1 MKIFNAVLLK
11 NYDSVF
17 EKIGNDTFFIFGITK
32 YANTFYLNCVK
43 RKIEKNIKAF
53 IISDLN
59 NTKRKSLFYHGIPIH
74 DITWL
79 NKHSEIKKGFWGAF
93 EKILYQIGP
102 IGINSNIYFVPNCV
116 NRFEYAKLYN
126 ESYQTIT
133 EYYNVMENIYED
145 YCFDLFP
152 DNNDTTYYK
161 YTPLIDLGYLCDK
174 NIFNDK
180 TDIGNLFFNQL
191 GDYVLVKNE
200 DDESSYK
207 CTIYSAKS
215 HFDKKL
221 IEDFNTPFTYNIQ
234 VGAALT
240 DVSIEEIKDNSGDNI
255 SARNKDYCELTALY
269 WAWRNDTTSNYI
281 GLCHYRRK
289 FVITEKILNYVMN
302 ENYDAVYTIP
312 KLFDVG
318 MREEFVE
325 RNYFITDEMW
335 NLITMAINKLC
346 PEYQQSWLDF
356 SKSFFSV
363 QCNMSI
369 MRRDVFNQY
378 CSWLF
383 PILNEIDSFYL
394 SQGIQ
399 RNDRYLGY
407 IAECLNTVYIMKN
420 KNHLKKCFVEVKLL
434 KSEL

>member
-1 MKIFNAVLLK
+1 MKVKNAILLK
-11 NYDSVF
+11 DYDSVF
-17 EKIGNDTFFIFGITK
+17 EYIGNEPFFIFGTAK

-53 IISDLN
+53 IVSD
-59 NTKRKSLFYHGIPIH
+59 TKSIKKKSLFMHGIPIY

-79 NKHSEIKKGFWGAF
+79 NDRSGLQKGFWGAM
-93 EKILYQIGP
+93 EQRIHQNNS
-102 IGINSNIYFVPNCV
+102 IGINANIVFVPNCV
-116 NRFEYAKLYN
+116 NRFEYAKLCY
-126 ESYQTIT
+126 ETYQTIT
-133 EYYNVMENIYED
+133 EYYDAMENIYEE
-145 YCFDLFP
+145 YCFDLSS
-152 DNNDTTYYK
+152 DDKDKYYK
-161 YTPLIDLGYLCDK
+161 YTPLIDQGYSCDN
-174 NIFNDK
+174 NIFNNRTNIND
-180 TDIGNLFFNQL
+180 LFSNQL
-191 GDYVLVKNE
+191 GDYNLVKSENN
-200 DDESSYK
+200 DSPYK

-215 HFDKKL
+215 HVDKKL
-221 IEDFNTPFTYNIQ
+221 FEDSHSPFTYNIQ

-240 DVSIEEIKDNSGDNI
+240 DVSIEDIKDNSGDNI
-255 SARNKDYCELTALY
+255 SSRNQDYCELTALY
-269 WAWRNDTTSNYI
+269 WAWKNDTTSDYI

-289 FVITEKILNYVMN
+289 FVVTEEIMYYIMN

-312 KLFDVG
+312 KLLDNG

-335 NLITMAINKLC
+335 NLVTKALEKLS
-346 PEYQQSWLDF
+346 PDYLGSWYEFAD
-356 SKSFFSV
+356 SYFSV
-363 QCNMSI
+363 SCNMSI
-369 MRRDVFNQY
+369 MRKDVLDKY

-383 PILNEIDSFYL
+383 PILKEIDSFYL

-420 KNHLKKCFVEVKLL
+420 KNKLKKCFVEVKLL